1 MSEGFIEA
9 KAADGQ
15 VLAGCAFT
23 PWHASSPQGVQTLV
37 RSGTTFPLADV
48 TVSGSSGASTAAE
61 LLL

>member
-1 MSEGFIEA
+1 MNEGFIQA

-23 PWHASSPQGVQTLV
+23 PWHAASPRGVQTLV
-37 RSGTTFPLADV
+37 RPGTSFLPADV
-48 TVSGSSGASTAAE
+48 AVSGSSGASAAAE